1 MGTRLVKKLSIAIGS
16 GINFAAYLAAVM
28 LVFLMSIVGIGIF
41 SRYVLHSPIGW
52 VNEITEYV
60 LVYLGFLPA
69 AWILKDEGHIKM
81 DLVLNAV
88 SPRAQLMM
96 NTITSSICTIVC
108 LVLTWFSFKVT
119 LKLYQTG
126 YLMPTIYHPPK
137 FILVAGIF
145 IGLLLFSLQLI
156 ARTYTIMGNW
166 KTLSKQK
173 SVV

>member
-1 MGTRLVKKLSIAIGS
+1 MDTRLVKKLSISIGS
-16 GINFAAYLAAVM
+16 GINYAAYLAAVM
-28 LVFLMSIVGIGIF
+28 LVFLMSIVGTGIF

-52 VNEITEYV
+52 VNEITEYI

-81 DLVLNAV
+81 DLVLNTL
-88 SPRAQLMM
+88 SPRAQLIM
-96 NTITSSICTIVC
+96 NTITSSVCTVVC

-137 FILVAGIF
+137 FIFVAGIF
-145 IGLLLFSLQLI
+145 VGLLLFSLQLI
-156 ARTYTIMGNW
+156 TRTYTIMGNW
-166 KTLSKQK
+166 KTLRDRK
-173 SVV
+173 SDA

>member
-1 MGTRLVKKLSIAIGS
+1 MGTRLVKKLSISIGS
-16 GINFAAYLAAVM
+16 GINCAAYLAAVM

-41 SRYVLHSPIGW
+41 SRYILHSPIGW

-81 DLVLNAV
+81 DLVLNVV

-108 LVLTWFSFKVT
+108 LGLTWFSFKVT

>member
-1 MGTRLVKKLSIAIGS
+1 MGTRLVKKLSVAFGS
-16 GINFAAYLAAVM
+16 SINFVAYVAAGI
-28 LVFLMSIVGIGIF
+28 LVFLMSIVGTGIF
-41 SRYVLHSPIGW
+41 SRYVLHMPIGW
-52 VNEITEYV
+52 VNEITEYA

-69 AWILKDEGHIKM
+69 AWILKDEAHIKM

-88 SPRAQLMM
+88 NPRAQCMM
-96 NTITSSICTIVC
+96 NTTTSIISTIVC

-119 LKLYQTG
+119 LNLYKTG
-126 YLMPTIYHPPK
+126 YLMPTIYQPPK

-145 IGLLLFSLQLI
+145 VGLLLFSIQLI
-156 ARTYTIMGNW
+156 ARTYTLMSKW